1 MSTLLILG
9 IQGAAD
15 AEAGLVEDVGVDLGG
30 GDVGGEG
37 FKAVEE
43 VQPGRSR
50 GGPIEWG
57 CRWLEHGDKIAVQKN
72 SSRKM
77 LRNFSE
83 RGG

>member
-1 MSTLLILG
+1 M
-9 IQGAAD
+9 AAGSSS
-15 AEAGLVEDVGVDLGG
+15 ADVVVAGG
-30 GDVGGEG
+30 GADGEG

-50 GGPIEWG
+50 GGTIEWG